1 MATAK
6 KAPGGNRSRAARV
19 NAIPGCALT
28 AALAAI
34 GGRWKLF
41 IVYRLADGPRHFAAL
56 RRSLPD
62 VSAKVL
68 AQQLREMQADGLVSR
83 ERSGPVPALVHY
95 ALTSHGRS
103 VLPVAEEIRCWGKAH
118 QAAHADDV
126 EPDGGVDV
134 RAVCD
139 AALHQAT
146 APAPHATAASP
157 SVKPA
162 TAATADG
169 A

>member
-1 MATAK
+1 MDTAK
-6 KAPGGNRSRAARV
+6 NAPRGNRPRVARV

-28 AALAAI
+28 AALAAM

-41 IVYRLADGPRHFAAL
+41 VVYRLADGPRHFAAL

-68 AQQLREMQADGLVSR
+68 AQQLRELQADGLVSR
-83 ERSGPVPALVHY
+83 ERSGPVPACVHY

-103 VLPVAEEIRCWGKAH
+103 VLPVAEEIRRWGMAH
-118 QAAHADDV
+118 QAAHANQV
-126 EPDGGVDV
+126 EPDGVVDA

-139 AALHQAT
+139 AALPLAT
-146 APAPHATAASP
+146 GP
-157 SVKPA
+157 
-162 TAATADG
+162 
-169 A
+169 

>member
-1 MATAK
+1 MDTAK
-6 KAPGGNRSRAARV
+6 KAPGGNRSRTARV

-34 GGRWKLF
+34 GGRGELF
-41 IVYRLADGPRHFAAL
+41 VVYRLADGPRHFAAL

-68 AQQLREMQADGLVSR
+68 AQQLRELQADGLVSR

-103 VLPVAEEIRCWGKAH
+103 VLPVAEEIRRWGIAH
-118 QAAHADDV
+118 QGAHGNHAQ
-126 EPDGGVDV
+126 PDEVVDV

-139 AALHQAT
+139 AALV
-146 APAPHATAASP
+146 S
-157 SVKPA
+157 
-162 TAATADG
+162 
-169 A
+169 

>member
-1 MATAK
+1 MDTAK
-6 KAPGGNRSRAARV
+6 KAPAGNRSRVARV

-28 AALAAI
+28 AALAAF

-41 IVYRLADGPRHFAAL
+41 VVYRLADGPRHFAAL

-68 AQQLREMQADGLVSR
+68 AQQLRELQADGLVSR
-83 ERSGPVPALVHY
+83 ERSGPVPAFVHY

-103 VLPVAEEIRCWGKAH
+103 VLPVAEEIRRWGVAR
-118 QAAHADDV
+118 QAASADHVDLHGV
-126 EPDGGVDV
+126 VDV

-139 AALHQAT
+139 VAVLQV
-146 APAPHATAASP
+146 API
-157 SVKPA
+157 
-162 TAATADG
+162 G
-169 A
+169 Q

>member
-1 MATAK
+1 MDTAK
-6 KAPGGNRSRAARV
+6 KAPGGNCSRVARS
-19 NAIPGCALT
+19 NAIPACALT

-41 IVYRLADGPRHFAAL
+41 VVYRLADGPRHFAAL

-68 AQQLREMQADGLVSR
+68 AQQLRELQADGLVSR

-103 VLPVAEEIRCWGKAH
+103 VLPVAEQIRRWGIAH
-118 QAAHADDV
+118 QAAHASPGQGDSA
-126 EPDGGVDV
+126 PDV

-139 AALHQAT
+139 AAIE
-146 APAPHATAASP
+146 
-157 SVKPA
+157 
-162 TAATADG
+162 
-169 A
+169 

>member
-1 MATAK
+1 METTLSSTVNGAK
-6 KAPGGNRSRAARV
+6 KAPGGNRSHDARV
-19 NAIPGCALT
+19 NAISGCALT

-41 IVYRLADGPRHFAAL
+41 VVYRLADGPRHFAAL

-68 AQQLREMQADGLVSR
+68 AQQLRELQADGLVSR

-103 VLPVAEEIRCWGKAH
+103 VLPVAEEIRRWGIAH
-118 QAAHADDV
+118 QAAHANRV
-126 EPDGGVDV
+126 EPDGVVDA
-134 RAVCD
+134 RAVCS
-139 AALHQAT
+139 AALAQDAM
-146 APAPHATAASP
+146 PAAHKAVSAI
-157 SVKPA
+157 K
-162 TAATADG
+162 
-169 A
+169 

>member
-1 MATAK
+1 MDPAK
-6 KAPGGNRSRAARV
+6 KAPGGNRSRVARV

-62 VSAKVL
+62 MSAKVL
-68 AQQLREMQADGLVSR
+68 AQQLRELQADGLVSR
-83 ERSGPVPALVHY
+83 ERSGPVPAAVHY

-103 VLPVAEEIRCWGKAH
+103 VLPVAEEIRRWGLTH
-118 QAAHADDV
+118 QAARAKNHGPADDV
-126 EPDGGVDV
+126 VDV

-139 AALHQAT
+139 AAMPT
-146 APAPHATAASP
+146 AHTAVVP
-157 SVKPA
+157 IE
-162 TAATADG
+162 
-169 A
+169 

>member
-1 MATAK
+1 MSNAK
-6 KAPGGNRSRAARV
+6 KAPGGNRSRAARA

-41 IVYRLADGPRHFAAL
+41 VVYRLAEGPRHFASL

-68 AQQLREMQADGLVSR
+68 AQQLRELHADGIVSR
-83 ERSGPVPALVHY
+83 ERSGPVPALVFY
-95 ALTSHGRS
+95 ALTLHGRS
-103 VLPVAEEIRCWGKAH
+103 VLPVAEAIRRWGMTL
-118 QAAHADDV
+118 QAVHSDRGQADEADM
-126 EPDGGVDV
+126 

-139 AALHQAT
+139 APVADAAALAGRST
-146 APAPHATAASP
+146 
-157 SVKPA
+157 
-162 TAATADG
+162 
-169 A
+169 

>member
-1 MATAK
+1 MDPAK
-6 KAPGGNRSRAARV
+6 KAPGGNRSRVARV

-62 VSAKVL
+62 MSAKVL
-68 AQQLREMQADGLVSR
+68 AQQLRELQADGLVSR
-83 ERSGPVPALVHY
+83 ERSGPVPACVHY

-103 VLPVAEEIRCWGKAH
+103 VLPVAEEIRRWGMAH
-118 QAAHADDV
+118 QAAHANQV
-126 EPDGGVDV
+126 RLDGVVDA

-139 AALHQAT
+139 AALPPGDSAGS
-146 APAPHATAASP
+146 APGRRTDRVAAS
-157 SVKPA
+157 
-162 TAATADG
+162 
-169 A
+169 

>member
-1 MATAK
+1 MDTAK
-6 KAPGGNRSRAARV
+6 KVPGGNRSRVARV

-41 IVYRLADGPRHFAAL
+41 VVYRLADGPRHFAAL

-68 AQQLREMQADGLVSR
+68 AQQLRELQADGLVSR

-95 ALTSHGRS
+95 ALTAHGRS
-103 VLPVAEEIRCWGKAH
+103 VLPVAEEIRRWGMAH
-118 QAAHADDV
+118 QAAHV
-126 EPDGGVDV
+126 NHVQPEGVVDL

-139 AALHQAT
+139 AAL
-146 APAPHATAASP
+146 APAAHKVGVPTE
-157 SVKPA
+157 
-162 TAATADG
+162 
-169 A
+169 